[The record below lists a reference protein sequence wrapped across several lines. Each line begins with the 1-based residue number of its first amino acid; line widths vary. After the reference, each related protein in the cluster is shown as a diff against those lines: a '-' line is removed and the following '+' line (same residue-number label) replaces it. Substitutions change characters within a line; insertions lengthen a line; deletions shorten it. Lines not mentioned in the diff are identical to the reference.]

1 MSTIVGTLFFAV
13 LMVAGFSVLSLAL
26 DAQTDIVTTQRI
38 VSDIE
43 IKKQQEQFGILASTD
58 ENDILNISII
68 NQGQNL
74 VEISSIWIT
83 NKTLSD
89 QPATRYNV
97 NYADTFIPSGF
108 TTNVLSTQSLK
119 IIPDTYDIKV
129 VSSLGTI
136 EAVELEVT
144 LGGSSSNSLRA
155 VLITDPPDVVLGQN
169 VTIVMF
175 VTNTG
180 QLIIKDVT
188 PSTPSVNPPGAV
200 VASSLPNLSSVDLMP
215 GESILFS
222 WDYTINGAID
232 TNVDFSSFATGLDVN
247 SNFVQSNVAMDSS
260 ILRGDVT
267 GNTVPPIVL
276 TQDLLSRPEMFMI
289 IPGPFGDGP
298 EKAIWGINVVNPTGQ
313 DMYVSKVVLT
323 LLSPRANSLD
333 RIFSS
338 SSGSEYCDPET
349 IAPTPEKWSCPE
361 NNELVWKDLDN
372 PVKIPPYSVFSF
384 LAKVHADRLSGSTD
398 TIEAIIVNGNVFS
411 TFGEFAKSGFS
422 TSMDNGG
429 NSYVNVYLSDVPH
442 STNSADIK
450 VNLTTGSG
458 LVQQFNVVVADFEI
472 GGTEIDASSK
482 LVINMPKG
490 WTIDSDS
497 ITGFGNF
504 VWNYNSFSD
513 TSSQIIA
520 NFTSNLTDGGRT
532 IQFDATAPT
541 VSSERMYV
549 MYILAD
555 GKTTD
560 QDFSLSSL
568 TEAVLKVIP

>member
-1 MSTIVGTLFFAV
+1 MSTIVGTLFFTV

-68 NQGQNL
+68 NQGQNP

-97 NYADTFIPSGF
+97 NYTDTFVSSGF
-108 TTNVLSTQSLK
+108 ITNVLSTQSLK

-136 EAVELEVT
+136 EIVELEVT
-144 LGGSSSNSLRA
+144 LGGSPSNSLRA

-200 VASSLPNLSSVDLMP
+200 VTSSLPNLSSVDLIP

-267 GNTVPPIVL
+267 GNTDPLIVL

-398 TIEAIIVNGNVFS
+398 TIEAIIVNGNVFT

-450 VNLTTGSG
+450 VNQTTGSG
-458 LVQQFNVVVADFEI
+458 LVQQFNVVIADFEI
-472 GGTEIDASSK
+472 GGTEIDYSSK

-497 ITGFGNF
+497 ITGFGKF
-504 VWNYNSFSD
+504 VWTYNSFSD

-520 NFTSNLTDGGRT
+520 NFTSNLIDGGRT

-555 GKTTD
+555 GKTTN

>member
-136 EAVELEVT
+136 ESVELEVT

-200 VASSLPNLSSVDLMP
+200 VVSSLPNLSSVDLMP

>member
-1 MSTIVGTLFFAV
+1 
-13 LMVAGFSVLSLAL
+13 MVAGFSVMSLAL
-26 DAQTDIVTTQRI
+26 DAQTDIVSTQRI
-38 VSDIE
+38 VSEIE
-43 IKKQQEQFGILASTD
+43 IKKQQERFGIAVSTD
-58 ENDILNISII
+58 SNNLLNISV
-68 NQGQNL
+68 NNLGQNP
-74 VEISSIWIT
+74 VGIASFWII
-83 NKTLSD
+83 NKTLSSA
-89 QPATRYNV
+89 PATRYEI
-97 NYADTFIPSGF
+97 NYEDSFVTGGS
-108 TTNVLSTQSLK
+108 STQILLSQPLY
-119 IIPDTYDIKV
+119 ITPDTYDIKV
-129 VSSLGTI
+129 ISSLGTI
-136 EAVELEVT
+136 EFVELEVG

-169 VTIVMF
+169 VTIAMI

-180 QLIIKDVT
+180 QLIIEDVT

-200 VASSLPNLSSVDLMP
+200 VASSPPNLSSVDLIP
-215 GESILFS
+215 GESILFT

-232 TNVDFSSFATGLDVN
+232 TTVDFSSFATGMDAN
-247 SNFVQSNVAMDSS
+247 TNPVQSNVVMDSS
-260 ILRGDVT
+260 ILREDVT
-267 GNTVPPIVL
+267 GDTEPPIVL
-276 TQDLLSRPEMFMI
+276 TQDLLSRPEMFLI

-333 RIFSS
+333 RVFSS
-338 SSGSEYCDPET
+338 STGSEYCDPET
-349 IAPTPEKWSCPE
+349 IAPTPDNWSCPE

-372 PVKIPPYSVFSF
+372 PVKIPRYSVFPF

-398 TIEAIIVNGNVFS
+398 TIEALIVNGNVFT

-422 TSMDNGG
+422 SSMDNGG

-450 VNLTTGSG
+450 VNQTTGSG
-458 LVQQFNVVVADFEI
+458 LVQQFNVVIADFEI
-472 GGTEIDASSK
+472 GGTQIDDSSK
-482 LVINMPKG
+482 LIINMPKG

-504 VWNYNSFSD
+504 VWNYASFTD

-541 VSSERMYV
+541 VSSERMFV

-560 QDFSLSSL
+560 QDFSLSAL